1 MMPKERYIELD
12 VTYKCSA
19 ACLHCIFASS
29 PRKGGLM
36 PVDDARQYLEEIKSM
51 GLSGRDVI
59 VTGGEALLF
68 YDHVLAIIRAAAQ
81 VGMAPIRS
89 IQSNGS
95 WCTSDDL
102 TRARMVELRDAG
114 LGGMFFS
121 CDPLHQQFVPIE
133 RVRRGA
139 RIASE
144 VFGADHVS
152 VNRDRLDGDTMPTV
166 EEYIAAMADSPPVM
180 VARAAWALG
189 DRMPTILLEEILDMN
204 CRGGKQDL
212 DPSSVWQIN
221 VDAYGY
227 VSSWI
232 CSGIVLGNALET
244 PLSEIILRPLAEQ
257 PALVQEVVARGPG
270 AMLPMAAE
278 HGFMPRARYAGKC
291 HLCWHIREQIHSHHP
306 DLFAPEE
313 LYWD

>member
-19 ACLHCIFASS
+19 ACQHCIFASS

-36 PVDDARQYLEEIKSM
+36 PVDDARQYLGEIRSM
-51 GLSGRDVI
+51 GLSGSDVTI
-59 VTGGEALLF
+59 TGGEALLF
-68 YDHVLAIIRAAAQ
+68 YDRVLAIIRAATQ
-81 VGMAPIRS
+81 LGMAPIRS

-102 TRARMVELRDAG
+102 TRARMVELRDSG

-121 CDPLHQQFVPIE
+121 CDPFHQQFVPIE
-133 RVRRGA
+133 RVRRAA

-152 VNRDRLDGDTMPTV
+152 VNRGLLHSDAMPSV
-166 EEYIAAMADSPPVM
+166 QEHIAALAASPPVM
-180 VARAAWALG
+180 VARAAWALSEH
-189 DRMPTILLEEILDMN
+189 MPTIPFEEILEMN
-204 CRGGKQDL
+204 CRGGTRDL

-232 CSGIVLGNALET
+232 CSGIVLGNARET

-257 PALVQEVVARGPG
+257 PTLVQQVVEAGPG

-278 HGFMPRARYAGKC
+278 HGFLPRARYASKC
-291 HLCWHIREQIHSHHP
+291 HLCWHIREQIHSHYP
-306 DLFAPEE
+306 ALFAPEE